1 MKDVERFPENGVTT
15 FKVMLAGVAAFWFGL
30 NPLVQLLL
38 AAMILDIITGVLS
51 AYVRKT
57 VSSAASFRGMAK
69 KSIIL
74 LLVWGA
80 WLAGGQI
87 AQPLGEA
94 VAGFYILN
102 EMTSIIENAAESGL
116 PVPKFLVEA
125 LEKIS
130 AEKPEPPANARGAT

>member
-1 MKDVERFPENGVTT
+1 MDEVKDVDRFPENGVTAV
-15 FKVMLAGVAAFWFGL
+15 KALLAGVAAFWVGL

-38 AAMILDIITGVLS
+38 AAMVLDIVTGVLS

-80 WLAGGQI
+80 WMAGTQI
-87 AQPLGEA
+87 GQPLGEA

-102 EMTSIIENAAESGL
+102 ELLSIIENAAEAGL
-116 PVPKFLVEA
+116 PVPQFLKDAIAKLSPEQP
-125 LEKIS
+125 I
-130 AEKPEPPANARGAT
+130 KPA